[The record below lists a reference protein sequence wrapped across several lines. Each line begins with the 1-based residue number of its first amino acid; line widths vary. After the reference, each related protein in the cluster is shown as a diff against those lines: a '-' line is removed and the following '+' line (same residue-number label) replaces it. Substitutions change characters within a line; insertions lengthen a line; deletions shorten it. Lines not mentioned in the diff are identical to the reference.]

1 MHTLFCAVDVY
12 NVLGYK
18 NSRDIIA
25 KQCSGVSKRYTT
37 TNGGN
42 QNKKF
47 YKGGIIMN
55 IIQSMIH
62 EKLGEVRIIKSE
74 DGNPMHTLFCAV
86 DVVKS
91 LGYPEN
97 SYRSTISRHCSA
109 VRKTHGTDSLGREQN
124 MNFIPLSD
132 VFRLIDRSNKPEAI
146 EFQDWLYEE
155 VLPNLYQFGN
165 YNTDNHITNPE
176 FFNPE
181 YTDGD
186 INNAVQSVDMNRV
199 IDGVLINDTIRIDTT
214 NILRDSCIMIKD
226 DFV

>member
-1 MHTLFCAVDVY
+1 
-12 NVLGYK
+12 
-18 NSRDIIA
+18 
-25 KQCSGVSKRYTT
+25 
-37 TNGGN
+37 
-42 QNKKF
+42 
-47 YKGGIIMN
+47 MN

-62 EKLGEVRIIKSE
+62 EKLGEVRIIRSE

-155 VLPNLYQFGN
+155 VLPNLYQYGN
-165 YNTDNHITNPE
+165 YNMDNHINNPE

-186 INNAVQSVDMNRV
+186 INSAVQSIDMNRV

-226 DFV
+226 MLTPVYNNQEIMYNQLNIMFDKINELESQLNTINNNTEYIKQMIIPATIVDK

>member
-1 MHTLFCAVDVY
+1 
-12 NVLGYK
+12 
-18 NSRDIIA
+18 
-25 KQCSGVSKRYTT
+25 
-37 TNGGN
+37 
-42 QNKKF
+42 
-47 YKGGIIMN
+47 MN

-86 DVVKS
+86 DVCNA
-91 LGYPEN
+91 LGYKN
-97 SYRSTISRHCSA
+97 SRDIISKQCRGVSK
-109 VRKTHGTDSLGREQN
+109 RYTPTNGGNQSI
-124 MNFIPLSD
+124 NFIPSSD

-155 VLPNLYQFGN
+155 VLPSLYQYGN
-165 YNTDNHITNPE
+165 FSVPNHINNPE

-186 INNAVQSVDMNRV
+186 INSAVQSIDMNRV

-226 DFV
+226 MLTPVYNNQEIMYNQLNIMFDKINELESQLNTINNNTEYIKQMIIPATIINK